1 MTTEGTND
9 MHKINYDIKTTSA
22 STDYLYLDPNDM
34 GIVQVSILGLLTYM
48 TELSI
53 SKDKDVRDF
62 TEWFTSPDKR
72 YHYNSKLKRYNSPQS
87 FLAGTINNLQFG
99 SQRNFSLT
107 QLQTIQDIVNLSV
120 DIIDA
125 ISEAKDINLQQNKMF
140 TKLWI
145 QENIWSVGQTN

>member
-1 MTTEGTND
+1 MNNKGTND
-9 MHKINYDIKTTSA
+9 MLKINYNIKSTSA
-22 STDYLYLDPNDM
+22 STDYLTLEPDDM
-34 GIVQVSILGLLTYM
+34 STVQITALGLLTYM

-62 TEWFTSPDKR
+62 TKWFTTPDKR

-87 FLAGTINNLQFG
+87 YLAGTINNLQFG
-99 SQRNFSLT
+99 NQKDFSLL
-107 QLQTIQDIVNLSV
+107 QLQTIQDIVNTCV

-125 ISEAKDINLQQNKMF
+125 IMDDKGISLQQNRMF

-145 QENIWSVGQTN
+145 QENIWTTV

>member
-1 MTTEGTND
+1 
-9 MHKINYDIKTTSA
+9 MHKINYSIKSTTA
-22 STDYLYLDPNDM
+22 NTDYLYLESDDM
-34 GIVQVSILGLLTYM
+34 ATVQVTVLGLLTYM

-62 TEWFTSPDKR
+62 TKWFTTPEKR
-72 YHYNSKLKRYNSPQS
+72 YHYNSKLKRHNSPQS
-87 FLAGTINNLQFG
+87 YLAGTINNLQFG
-99 SQRNFSLT
+99 NQKDFSLT

-125 ISEAKDINLQQNKMF
+125 ITDAKDINLQQNRLF

-145 QENIWSVGQTN
+145 QENIWVAN

>member
-1 MTTEGTND
+1 MTQQGTND
-9 MHKINYDIKTTSA
+9 MYKINYNIKSTSA
-22 STDYLYLDPNDM
+22 STDYLSLEPDDM
-34 GIVQVSILGLLTYM
+34 ASVQITILGLLTYL

-62 TEWFTSPDKR
+62 TKWFTTSDKR

-87 FLAGTINNLQFG
+87 YLAGTLNNIQFG
-99 SQRNFSLT
+99 SQQDFSLT
-107 QLQTIQDIVNLSV
+107 QLQTIQDIVNTCV

-125 ISEAKDINLQQNKMF
+125 IMDDKGVSLQQNRMF

-145 QENIWSVGQTN
+145 QENIWVVN

>member
-1 MTTEGTND
+1 MNNKGTND
-9 MHKINYDIKTTSA
+9 MQKINYNIKSTSA
-22 STDYLYLDPNDM
+22 STDYLTLEPDDM
-34 GIVQVSILGLLTYM
+34 GTVQVTVLGLLTYM

-62 TEWFTSPDKR
+62 TKWFTSSDKR

-87 FLAGTINNLQFG
+87 YLAGTINNIQFG
-99 SQRNFSLT
+99 NQKDFSLT
-107 QLQTIQDIVNLSV
+107 QLQTIQDIVNTCV

-125 ISEAKDINLQQNKMF
+125 IMDDKGVSLQQNRMF

-145 QENIWSVGQTN
+145 QENIWSAI